1 MQNAKAVINGMER
14 SPSLI
19 VSVVPLAKN
28 YPSFLIQCHVQNNPP
43 LFRIL
48 NRLESIPH
56 RPKNPFNIISDLL
69 LFKKH
74 VQEFRR

>member
-1 MQNAKAVINGMER
+1 MQNAKAVINGMKR

-19 VSVVPLAKN
+19 VSVVPLAKISL
-28 YPSFLIQCHVQNNPP
+28 SFIIQCHVQNNPP
-43 LFRIL
+43 LFHTL

-56 RPKNPFNIISDLL
+56 RLKDPFNIISDLL

-74 VQEFRR
+74 AQEFHL